1 MPMLRLT
8 LLASLV
14 AFALGLP
21 ARAQPAA
28 QGGGSAPC
36 ATAVQARPPA
46 IPATQISPD
55 DARRALEVLNDPQK
69 RAQITSTLEVIA
81 RTLPPAPAE
90 TASAA
95 TSPASE
101 PAGESA
107 GPLVPNSLGAAVLVG
122 ASGFLTH
129 LSDQVV
135 GTLGAVS
142 SVPMLWNWL
151 RITSTDPWARG
162 VLLDAAWRLA
172 LVLIVGLAIEWAIR
186 AAVRRPILAL
196 IRQAPNGGPTVDES
210 GEARAERGEI
220 EPPHHRRIAALVLLR
235 RMPLVLGRL
244 VLEVLPVLGF
254 LISGH
259 LIAGS
264 ALGGDNLTRLVL
276 LAAID
281 AYGLCAAILCIAR
294 MMFSP
299 GESRMRLLHI
309 SDDTAAYAT
318 RWTRLLVVVTV
329 FGYAIAEVGL
339 LLGLS
344 DAAHDALLKAFGLA
358 DHVFF
363 GIIVIQQRKAVRQVV
378 RAPAGA
384 IGPFAGFR
392 NWLAR
397 IWHWLALLL
406 LASLWL
412 AWVVEIPHGYSMMLR
427 YSVSIVAVLAV
438 ARLVQIVAHGALD
451 RMLSVRPEVVSRYP
465 GIETRLVLYHRV
477 LLGAAR
483 ALIFLAAA
491 IALLQLWGLGSLDW
505 LTATQLGRRVLSSLV
520 TLSVTVL
527 LALAVWE
534 AVNAGVERHLAKLTR
549 DAQVARSAR
558 LRTLLPLLRTTLS
571 LTTLGVAGMMVLSEI
586 GVNIGPLLA
595 GAGIVGVAIG
605 FGSQKLVQDLIN
617 GIFLLLE
624 NAMQVGDNVTVS
636 GLSGTVENLS
646 VRTIRL
652 RASDGSVNIIPF
664 SSVTSVTN
672 VNRGIG
678 NASVNVCVAYD
689 EDTDRVADELT
700 AIVAGVRLAPPL
712 FGRMLS
718 DLQLWGIDKL
728 DGAEVTIAG
737 QVVCTDSGRWP
748 VQREFNRRMKRRFQE
763 LGIEIYNPVQRMVA
777 LTQMANES
785 AQPNA
790 EASQP

>member
-1 MPMLRLT
+1 MLRLT
-8 LLASLV
+8 LLACLV
-14 AFALGLP
+14 AFAPGLP

-28 QGGGSAPC
+28 QGGGSAPA
-36 ATAVQARPPA
+36 ATAIQARPPVT
-46 IPATQISPD
+46 PATQISPD

-81 RTLPPAPAE
+81 RTPPSAPAE

-95 TSPASE
+95 TSPAPE
-101 PAGESA
+101 PAGKSA

-129 LSDQVV
+129 LSGQVV

-254 LISGH
+254 LIIGH

-363 GIIVIQQRKAVRQVV
+363 GIIVIQQRKAVRQVI

-412 AWVVEIPHGYSMMLR
+412 AWVVEIPHGYSLMLR
-427 YSVSIVAVLAV
+427 YSVSIVVSAGRGASGADRRSRCARSHALRQAGGGV
-438 ARLVQIVAHGALD
+438 ALSRD
-451 RMLSVRPEVVSRYP
+451 RDAPC
-465 GIETRLVLYHRV
+465 TLYHRV

-520 TLSVTVL
+520 TLSVTLL

-534 AVNAGVERHLAKLTR
+534 AVNAAVERHLAKLTR

-558 LRTLLPLLRTTLS
+558 LRTLLPLLRTTL
-571 LTTLGVAGMMVLSEI
+571 LITILVVAG
-586 GVNIGPLLA
+586 
-595 GAGIVGVAIG
+595 
-605 FGSQKLVQDLIN
+605 
-617 GIFLLLE
+617 
-624 NAMQVGDNVTVS
+624 
-636 GLSGTVENLS
+636 
-646 VRTIRL
+646 
-652 RASDGSVNIIPF
+652 
-664 SSVTSVTN
+664 
-672 VNRGIG
+672 
-678 NASVNVCVAYD
+678 
-689 EDTDRVADELT
+689 
-700 AIVAGVRLAPPL
+700 
-712 FGRMLS
+712 
-718 DLQLWGIDKL
+718 
-728 DGAEVTIAG
+728 
-737 QVVCTDSGRWP
+737 
-748 VQREFNRRMKRRFQE
+748 
-763 LGIEIYNPVQRMVA
+763 
-777 LTQMANES
+777 
-785 AQPNA
+785 
-790 EASQP
+790 